1 MATSDVTHTPAVS
14 RPSATGLTTF
24 AQEGMV
30 AGLLGAVTIA
40 VWFLVVD
47 SLSGRP
53 LYTPTVLGLALF
65 QGTAGLA
72 SSVAIDLE
80 MVLMFTWVHGLAFM
94 AIGGL
99 VSYLLDVAEHPS
111 ACRLWGGVAVCC
123 PGVGLCGGQLGV
135 CRARAARPGVAGG
148 SGRQSDR
155 GCGHGRLFLA
165 SPSPAD
171 HRTLTHFTIGC
182 GRSD

>member
-80 MVLMFTWVHGLAFM
+80 MVLMFTWVHGLVFM

-99 VSYLLDVAEHPS
+99 VSYLLDLAEHHPHVGFGVVLLFVVLELGFVVVSLVFAEPVLRALAWS
-111 ACRLWGGVAVCC
+111 AVLVGNLFAAVVMVGYFWRHHPRL
-123 PGVGLCGGQLGV
+123 
-135 CRARAARPGVAGG
+135 
-148 SGRQSDR
+148 
-155 GCGHGRLFLA
+155 
-165 SPSPAD
+165 
-171 HRTLTHFTIGC
+171 TIEP
-182 GRSD
+182 